1 MTNILLA
8 KGKNRGRFSLLF
20 DAVTIRISYYN
31 HTQTAR
37 IFFEGTMTS
46 TSSRQNLKDHI
57 ALTVLEDV
65 DGFLVAETLEADR
78 VDG

>member
-1 MTNILLA
+1 MADNCHPWIATFDMTL
-8 KGKNRGRFSLLF
+8 
-20 DAVTIRISYYN
+20 
-31 HTQTAR
+31 
-37 IFFEGTMTS
+37 
-46 TSSRQNLKDHI
+46 RQNLKDHI